1 MKNIYYIIMDISYNI
16 VKTQPGSQPD
26 VQTKESDGILSNDKV
41 DVAIKPKTDGNEVI
55 VSCCSIVVMY

>member
-1 MKNIYYIIMDISYNI
+1 MDISYNI

>member
-1 MKNIYYIIMDISYNI
+1 MDVSYNI
-16 VKTQPGSQPD
+16 TKTQPGSQSD
-26 VQTKESDGILSNDKV
+26 VQKEEGVDILSNDKV